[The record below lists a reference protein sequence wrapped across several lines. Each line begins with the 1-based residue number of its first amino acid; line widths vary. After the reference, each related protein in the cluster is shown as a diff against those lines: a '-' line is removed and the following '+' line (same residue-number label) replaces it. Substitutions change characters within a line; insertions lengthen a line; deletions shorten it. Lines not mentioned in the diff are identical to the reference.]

1 MTTEQLNT
9 INDLFQEN
17 MRNCIDFAT
26 DSYCE
31 FKTFRN
37 ELMEQDNNIVVVTTT
52 IKELNDNYIPVTQ
65 TKNFLVEP
73 NGNFYEMDMLKDV
86 FKDET
91 EILSYIQTLKKFNW
105 NEK

>member
-1 MTTEQLNT
+1 MTNEQLNT
-9 INDLFQEN
+9 IKVLFDEN
-17 MRNCIDFAT
+17 RKNCEDFAT
-26 DSYCE
+26 ESYCE

-37 ELMEQDNNIVVVTTT
+37 ENSLADDNIVVVTTT
-52 IKELNDNYIPVTQ
+52 IKELNDNYIPVTD
-65 TKNFLVEP
+65 TRNFLIEP